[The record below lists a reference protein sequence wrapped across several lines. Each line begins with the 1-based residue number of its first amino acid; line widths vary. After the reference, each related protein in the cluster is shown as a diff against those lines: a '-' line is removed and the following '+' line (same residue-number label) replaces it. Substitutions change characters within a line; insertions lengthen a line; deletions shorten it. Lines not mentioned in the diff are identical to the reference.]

1 MKLEA
6 EVIVTDGECVPSL
19 RSLMKNE
26 RNPFLSKEFI
36 LLEESKMRKDENTTF
51 VCKNCSTPVAPLTNG
66 SYRNHCPQCLYSL
79 HVDIRPGDRQNTC
92 HGLMRPIDYRQH
104 SKKAISCCMNALA
117 AKTSSGISWHRI
129 RNSQTILLSGWLK
142 PLRITKKPKKT
153 MLKAGLFC
161 LSEQRTPYTTNCS

>member
-6 EVIVTDGECVPSL
+6 EVIVTDGECVPSQ

-26 RNPFLSKEFI
+26 RNPFLSKEII

-66 SYRNHCPQCLYSL
+66 PYRNHCPQCLYSL

-104 SKKAISCCMNALA
+104 LKKGYQLLHECTRCENQQWNIVAQDTQQPDHFIEWLTQTA
-117 AKTSSGISWHRI
+117 AYH
-129 RNSQTILLSGWLK
+129 
-142 PLRITKKPKKT
+142 
-153 MLKAGLFC
+153 
-161 LSEQRTPYTTNCS
+161 

>member
-6 EVIVTDGECVPSL
+6 EVIVTDGECVPSQ

-26 RNPFLSKEFI
+26 RNPFLSKEII
-36 LLEESKMRKDENTTF
+36 LLEESKMRKEENTTF
-51 VCKNCSTPVAPLTNG
+51 ICKNCSTPVAPLTNG

-104 SKKAISCCMNALA
+104 LKKGYQLLHECTRCENQQWNIVAQDTQQPDHFIEWLTQTA
-117 AKTSSGISWHRI
+117 AYH
-129 RNSQTILLSGWLK
+129 
-142 PLRITKKPKKT
+142 
-153 MLKAGLFC
+153 
-161 LSEQRTPYTTNCS
+161 

>member
-6 EVIVTDGECVPSL
+6 EVIVTDGECVPSQ

-26 RNPFLSKEFI
+26 RNPFLSKEII

-104 SKKAISCCMNALA
+104 SQKGYQLLHECTRCKNQQWNTVAQDTQQPDHFIEWLA
-117 AKTSSGISWHRI
+117 
-129 RNSQTILLSGWLK
+129 QT
-142 PLRITKKPKKT
+142 
-153 MLKAGLFC
+153 AA
-161 LSEQRTPYTTNCS
+161 YH

>member
-6 EVIVTDGECVPSL
+6 EVIVTDGECVPSQ

-26 RNPFLSKEFI
+26 RNPFLSKEII

-92 HGLMRPIDYRQH
+92 HCLMRPIDYRQH
-104 SKKAISCCMNALA
+104 SKKCYQLLHEFTRCKPQQWNILA
-117 AKTSSGISWHRI
+117 HVTHQPDHFIE
-129 RNSQTILLSGWLK
+129 WLAH
-142 PLRITKKPKKT
+142 T
-153 MLKAGLFC
+153 AA
-161 LSEQRTPYTTNCS
+161 

>member
-6 EVIVTDGECVPSL
+6 EVIVTDGECVPSQ

-26 RNPFLSKEFI
+26 RNPFLSKEII
-36 LLEESKMRKDENTTF
+36 LLEEGKMRKNENTTF
-51 VCKNCSTPVAPLTNG
+51 VKTAVRLWHPWPMVLTATIVPSVSTRYTWIFARVIVKILAMAWCDRLTIANI
-66 SYRNHCPQCLYSL
+66 P
-79 HVDIRPGDRQNTC
+79 
-92 HGLMRPIDYRQH
+92 
-104 SKKAISCCMNALA
+104 KKAIRCCMNAPA

-153 MLKAGLFC
+153 MLKAGLFW